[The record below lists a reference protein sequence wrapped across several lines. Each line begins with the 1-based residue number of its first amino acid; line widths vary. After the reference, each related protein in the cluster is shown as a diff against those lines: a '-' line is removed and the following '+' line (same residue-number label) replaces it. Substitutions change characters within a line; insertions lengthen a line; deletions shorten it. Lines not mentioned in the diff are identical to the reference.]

1 MPPTQTYLG
10 LLSTQDG
17 TIFHSWALLGRI
29 LHYLLRLLLLL
40 VVLNA
45 SWTTPGS
52 ILEGLGR
59 FRAWLFRL
67 QGLIF

>member
-1 MPPTQTYLG
+1 MNLGPGWGYLG
-10 LLSTQDG
+10 ANLRP
-17 TIFHSWALLGRI
+17 WALLGRI
-29 LHYLLRLLLLL
+29 LQFLLRLLLLL

-52 ILEGLGR
+52 ILEGLGK